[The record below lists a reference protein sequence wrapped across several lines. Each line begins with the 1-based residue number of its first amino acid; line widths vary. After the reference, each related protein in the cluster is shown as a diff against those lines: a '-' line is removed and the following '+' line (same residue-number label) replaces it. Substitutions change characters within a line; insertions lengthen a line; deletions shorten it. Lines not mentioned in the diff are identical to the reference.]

1 MFTDGEGTDH
11 PVPPFEPLLAPFIPD
26 SALPQISLTIT
37 MEEAENAILDKIDM
51 LTTLMG
57 NFDVV
62 DVNRVSI
69 KNFESKL
76 ARIEDVLVETIN
88 DIRKLIR
95 TYSNKGMD
103 STRSQYWSGQMSK
116 VQADVRN
123 HRNKITAKVLEIQDS
138 VANDASTAN
147 NVNEARRLDL
157 YEREVIAKEALS
169 ISNTNQTTREAEAKR
184 SDALVEAKVKAS
196 SIFKYVDACSI
207 NNITFIPSFNLSSY
221 LSISY
226 YFVCTF

>member
-1 MFTDGEGTDH
+1 MFTDGESTDH
-11 PVPPFEPLLAPFIPD
+11 PVPPFEPYLAPFIPD
-26 SALPQISLTIT
+26 SAVPHISLTIT

-103 STRSQYWSGQMSK
+103 STRSQYWSGQMSG
-116 VQADVRN
+116 
-123 HRNKITAKVLEIQDS
+123 
-138 VANDASTAN
+138 
-147 NVNEARRLDL
+147 
-157 YEREVIAKEALS
+157 
-169 ISNTNQTTREAEAKR
+169 
-184 SDALVEAKVKAS
+184 
-196 SIFKYVDACSI
+196 
-207 NNITFIPSFNLSSY
+207 FNLMLETTETKSKPRY
-221 LSISY
+221 LKYKILLLMMQAMPIM
-226 YFVCTF
+226 

>member
-103 STRSQYWSGQMSK
+103 STRSQYWSG
-116 VQADVRN
+116 
-123 HRNKITAKVLEIQDS
+123 
-138 VANDASTAN
+138 
-147 NVNEARRLDL
+147 
-157 YEREVIAKEALS
+157 
-169 ISNTNQTTREAEAKR
+169 
-184 SDALVEAKVKAS
+184 
-196 SIFKYVDACSI
+196 
-207 NNITFIPSFNLSSY
+207 
-221 LSISY
+221 
-226 YFVCTF
+226 